1 MGEEGGGGG
10 GEGEGEGCS
19 RSSIEVATVET
30 MATTKVAMDSHREG
44 IMEEGEGEV
53 EVHVACVCVFGG
65 VKGGRHRYACVGG
78 EHVACVNSQTAN
90 KGKFLI
96 PLQVALTTK

>member
-1 MGEEGGGGG
+1 M
-10 GEGEGEGCS
+10 
-19 RSSIEVATVET
+19 ATVET

-53 EVHVACVCVFGG
+53 EVHVSVCVWGGG
-65 VKGGRHRYACVGG
+65 VKGGRHRCACVGR